1 MSLNHDFYCQRAVEA
16 RRAASDA
23 TLDNVRDRHL
33 GAAAA
38 WDAMADRAARTT
50 RARIDTEERKAAA
63 AADLEARIPSAG

>member
-23 TLDNVRDRHL
+23 KLDNFRDRHL

-38 WDAMADRAARTT
+38 WDAMADRAARTHQ
-50 RARIDTEERKAAA
+50 ARIDTEERKAAA
-63 AADLEARIPSAG
+63 KDLDSEPPVAG